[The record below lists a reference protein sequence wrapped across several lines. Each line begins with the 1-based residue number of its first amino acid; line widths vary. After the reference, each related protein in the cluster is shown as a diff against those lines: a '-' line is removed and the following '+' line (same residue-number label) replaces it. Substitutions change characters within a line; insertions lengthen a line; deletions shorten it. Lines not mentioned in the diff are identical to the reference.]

1 MDLYNLSTVSWLD
14 SQLLYHA
21 LAYLGREGLILLQ
34 PASPYVCLGYH
45 QDAVQE
51 VEMDFLSQ
59 HDIPV
64 FRREV
69 GGGAV
74 YLDRGQLFYQLI
86 LRADRDDV
94 PYQKEAFYRRYLGP
108 VVETFRDFDVDAAF
122 KPVNDIIVGG
132 RKISGNG
139 AAEINGMMILV
150 GNFIIDFN
158 YEMMARSLRVPDEKF
173 RDKVQKSMQEA
184 LTTLTREVG
193 TPPTVE
199 QLSDRLIE
207 RYEPVLGELT
217 PQGIDDEMRAEADRL
232 WREQFNT
239 ASWLTANDQR
249 SPDLRSVRIAEG
261 TSVVQRVYK
270 APGGLIRA
278 TAVERNGR
286 LYNVHLSGDFF
297 FFPMDSLPALE
308 NALEGV
314 EASSATV
321 ETVAAE
327 YFRNHGVE
335 APGVQPSDLAMALI
349 DTLES
354 GQN

>member
-1 MDLYNLSTVSWLD
+1 MDLYNLGTVPWQD

-34 PASPYVCLGYH
+34 PGSPYVCLGYH
-45 QDAVQE
+45 QDAAQE
-51 VEMDFLSQ
+51 VEMDFLSE
-59 HDIPV
+59 HEIPV

-74 YLDRGQLFYQLI
+74 YLDRGQLFYQLV

-94 PYQKEAFYRRYLGP
+94 PYQKDAFYRRYLAP
-108 VVETFRDFDVDAAF
+108 VVETFRDFGAEASF

-173 RDKVQKSMQEA
+173 RDKVQKSMWEA
-184 LTTLTREVG
+184 LTTLTREVEI
-193 TPPTVE
+193 PPTID
-199 QLSDRLIE
+199 QLSRRLVE
-207 RYEPVLGELT
+207 HYKPLLGELT
-217 PQGIDDEMRAEADRL
+217 PRSIDDALRAEADRL
-232 WREQFNT
+232 WGEQFN
-239 ASWLTANDQR
+239 AADWLTANDRR

-261 TSVVQRVYK
+261 INVVQRVYK

-278 TAVERNGR
+278 TAVERDGC

-308 NALEGV
+308 DALERV

-321 ETVAAE
+321 EAVAAA
-327 YFRNHGVE
+327 YFKNHGVE

-349 DTLES
+349 DT
-354 GQN
+354 

>member
-1 MDLYNLSTVSWLD
+1 MDLYNLGTVSWLD

-34 PASPYVCLGYH
+34 PATPYVCLGYH
-45 QDAVQE
+45 QDAAQE
-51 VEMDFLSQ
+51 IEVDFLTQ
-59 HDIPV
+59 HDIPI

-74 YLDRGQLFYQLI
+74 YLDRGQIFYQLV

-94 PYQKEAFYRRYLGP
+94 PYQKDAFYRRYLAP
-108 VVETFRDFDVDAAF
+108 VVETFRDFGADATF

-184 LTTLTREVG
+184 LTTLTRELG
-193 TPPTVE
+193 TPPTIEDLSGRLVE
-199 QLSDRLIE
+199 HYR
-207 RYEPVLGELT
+207 PVLGELI
-217 PQGIDDEMRAEADRL
+217 PREVDDEVRGEADRL

-239 ASWLTANDQR
+239 AGWLTANDRR

-278 TAVERNGR
+278 TAIEHDGC

-297 FFPMDSLPALE
+297 IFPRDSLPALE
-308 NALEGV
+308 SALEGV
-314 EASSATV
+314 EADSQTV
-321 ETVAAE
+321 EAAAAA
-327 YFRNHGVE
+327 YFESHRIE
-335 APGVQPSDLAMALI
+335 APGVQPVDVATALI
-349 DTLES
+349 
-354 GQN
+354 NP

>member
-1 MDLYNLSTVSWLD
+1 MDLYNLGTVSWLD

-34 PASPYVCLGYH
+34 PGDPYVCLGYH
-45 QDAVQE
+45 QDAAQE
-51 VEMDFLSQ
+51 IEMDFLAERG
-59 HDIPV
+59 IPV

-74 YLDRGQLFYQLI
+74 YLDRGQLFYQLV

-94 PYQKEAFYRRYLGP
+94 PYQKDAFYRRYLGP
-108 VVETFRDFDVDAAF
+108 VVETFRDFGVEAAF

-173 RDKVQKSMQEA
+173 RDKVQKSMWEA
-184 LTTLTREVG
+184 LTTLTREVE
-193 TPPTVE
+193 TPPTIE
-199 QLSDRLIE
+199 QLSGRLVE
-207 RYEPVLGELT
+207 HYEPLLGELT
-217 PQGIDDEMRAEADRL
+217 PRTVDDEMRAEADRL

-239 ASWLTANDQR
+239 AGWLTANDRR

-278 TAVERNGR
+278 TAIERNGH
-286 LYNVHLSGDFF
+286 LYSVHLSGDFF
-297 FFPMDSLPALE
+297 FFPMGSLPALE
-308 NALEGV
+308 AALEGV
-314 EASSATV
+314 EASSAAV
-321 ETVAAE
+321 EAAAAE
-327 YFRNHGVE
+327 YFGNHEVE

-349 DTLES
+349 S
-354 GQN
+354 P

>member
-1 MDLYNLSTVSWLD
+1 MDLYNLGTVPWLD

-34 PASPYVCLGYH
+34 PTSPYVCLGYH
-45 QDAVQE
+45 QDAAQE
-51 VEMDFLSQ
+51 VEMDFLAQ
-59 HDIPV
+59 RDIPI

-74 YLDRGQLFYQLI
+74 YLDRGQLFYQLV

-94 PYQKEAFYRRYLGP
+94 PYQKDAFYRRYLDP
-108 VVETFRDFDVDAAF
+108 VVETFRDFGVEAAF

-150 GNFIIDFN
+150 GNFIVDFN

-173 RDKVQKSMQEA
+173 RDKVQKSMWEA

-193 TPPTVE
+193 TPPSIE
-199 QLSDRLIE
+199 QLSEQLIE
-207 RYEPVLGELT
+207 HYRPLLGELT
-217 PQGIDDEMRAEADRL
+217 PRDIDDELRAEADRL

-239 ASWLTANDQR
+239 EGWLTANDRR

-278 TAVERNGR
+278 TAIERDGH

-297 FFPMDSLPALE
+297 VFPMDSLPALE
-308 NALEGV
+308 AALEGV
-314 EASSATV
+314 EASSSTV
-321 ETVAAE
+321 EAAAAA
-327 YFRNHGVE
+327 YFTDHRVE

-349 DTLES
+349 DA
-354 GQN
+354 

>member
-1 MDLYNLSTVSWLD
+1 MDLYNLGTVSWLD

-34 PASPYVCLGYH
+34 PGSPYVCLGFH
-45 QDAVQE
+45 QDASQE
-51 VEMDFLSQ
+51 VEMEFLAQ
-59 HDIPV
+59 NDIPV

-74 YLDRGQLFYQLI
+74 YLDHGQLFYQLV

-94 PYQKEAFYRRYLGP
+94 PYQKDAFYRRYLGP
-108 VVETFRDFDVDAAF
+108 VVETFRDFGAEASF

-139 AAEINGMMILV
+139 AAEINGMMVLV

-173 RDKVQKSMQEA
+173 RDKVQKSLWEA
-184 LTTLTREVG
+184 LTTLTREVE
-193 TPPTVE
+193 TPPTIE
-199 QLSDRLIE
+199 QLSGRLVE
-207 RYEPVLGELT
+207 RYEPLLGKLT
-217 PQGIDDEMRAEADRL
+217 PRTVYNEWRVEADRL

-239 ASWLTANDQR
+239 AGWLTANDR
-249 SPDLRSVRIAEG
+249 RGLDLRSVRIAEG

-278 TAVERNGR
+278 TAIERDR
-286 LYNVHLSGDFF
+286 HLYNVHLSGDFF
-297 FFPMDSLPALE
+297 FFPMNNLPDLE
-308 NALEGV
+308 AALEGV
-314 EASSATV
+314 EASSTTV
-321 ETVAAE
+321 EAIVAE
-327 YFRNHGVE
+327 YFKKHEVE

-349 DTLES
+349 NS
-354 GQN
+354 